1 MAITLT
7 PATGRQDL
15 EASTD
20 AFRSIP
26 FSICTSSGLPVT
38 GWSSGDALTVQ
49 VWRGDDQ
56 SELDDTGLSATWS
69 DYANGIVK
77 LISDG
82 THSLSSTSYQW
93 RCLATT
99 GGITYEI
106 VRGNYVVLHAPG
118 SISNTI
124 PASQRPYTT
133 IDDLRTIAP
142 WIEQARSEFD
152 QAGFLEQQ
160 IAARQWFD
168 HIVISCWSNR
178 NGTVMGSY
186 NTQFWGTPYELA
198 PQWLV
203 DTIATGK
210 GIQITPAIKRACA
223 AYACSLIC
231 ASQLSVKDDSSGYR
245 RKSAE
250 FRQAAASLVAS
261 MTVKIKSSPSA
272 TTYDSYINT
281 NVSPRN

>member
-1 MAITLT
+1 MAITT
-7 PATGRQDL
+7 IPVTGRQDL

-20 AFRSIP
+20 AFRSVLFP
-26 FSICTSSGLPVT
+26 ICTSSGLPVT

-56 SELDDTGLSATWS
+56 EQLDDTGLNAAWS
-69 DYANGIVK
+69 DAPNGIVK
-77 LISDG
+77 IYSDG
-82 THSLSSTSYQW
+82 THSLSSASYQW

-99 GGITYEI
+99 GGLTYEI
-106 VRGNYVVLHAPG
+106 VRGNYAVLHAPG
-118 SISNTI
+118 SVSNTI

-168 HIVISCWSNR
+168 QIVIRSWSNR

-186 NTQFWGTPYELA
+186 NTQYWGTPYELS
-198 PQWLV
+198 PQWLTDV
-203 DTIATGK
+203 IATGK

-231 ASQLSVKDDSSGYR
+231 VSQLSVKDDSSGYR
-245 RKSAE
+245 RKAAE
-250 FRQAAASLVAS
+250 FRNAAASLVAS
-261 MTVKIKSSPSA
+261 MTVRIKSSSAA

-281 NVSPRN
+281 NVSVRN